1 MTFHFDIPIGGRY
14 KLEAIRL
21 DENGKEVSRRLL
33 ADWFSNLIVN
43 QGLDRFGAN
52 ASFLNYC
59 RVGTGNTA
67 PSNTDTN
74 LVSQV
79 WSTATIQTTNGTT
92 TASSP
97 YYSSRT
103 TPLSQLYTEL
113 RDLQASR
120 EPFTIVTGKRVYSN
134 MLFKSIAVTT
144 DITKENILS
153 VIGNFQEVILVD
165 VVNTTVPV
173 RSKQKMP
180 EQTDSTQNTGDK
192 KAIPVDE
199 SKVDVSGLSGSL
211 GRTNI
216 NGA

>member
-1 MTFHFDIPIGGRY
+1 MSATDQEVLDLYPQVTKRSISTFSGY
-14 KLEAIRL
+14 ACLEEDSS
-21 DENGKEVSRRLL
+21 DELEITQHPVQR
-33 ADWFSNLIVN
+33 
-43 QGLDRFGAN
+43 GAN
-52 ASFLNYC
+52 ITDHAYLKPSTVSIRFSY
-59 RVGTGNTA
+59 A
-67 PSNTDTN
+67 P
-74 LVSQV
+74 
-79 WSTATIQTTNGTT
+79 
-92 TASSP
+92 
-97 YYSSRT
+97 RT